1 MDYQVSGTVKRWDK
15 EPQSENFI
23 IYITSNGAGIYAVA
37 MMNYAGRYHS
47 TDMTIP
53 MVQPGHRKFGKAFWG
68 LVNNMTAEEY
78 ARCTPAE
85 QN

>member
-1 MDYQVSGTVKRWDK
+1 
-15 EPQSENFI
+15 
-23 IYITSNGAGIYAVA
+23 
-37 MMNYAGRYHS
+37 MMNYAGRHHS

-53 MVQPGHRKFGKAFWG
+53 MVQPRRRKFGKAFWG